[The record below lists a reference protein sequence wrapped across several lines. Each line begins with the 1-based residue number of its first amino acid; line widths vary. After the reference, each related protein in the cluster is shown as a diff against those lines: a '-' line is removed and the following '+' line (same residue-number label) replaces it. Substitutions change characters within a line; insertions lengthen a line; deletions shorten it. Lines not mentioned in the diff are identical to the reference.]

1 MRFIFG
7 IIMTLGL
14 LLASCREDI
23 NFETADVS
31 ALRFSQDTLVLDT
44 VYSQVRSETYA
55 FKVYND
61 SDKDIKIP
69 QIALEKGQNSMYKI
83 NVDGQSGVSFQN
95 IPLRKKDSLYVFVEI
110 APVANVPEAVEIDR
124 VLFGNAS
131 KGVTLMS
138 VVQDAEFFVSTKDQ
152 PKIIDQNTI
161 WTHNKAKIIMGE
173 LSVAEGKTLT
183 IEQGTKVYFYKNSG
197 LNISKNA
204 VLKVNG
210 DYKKEVLFRGEKNS
224 PKYDTIPA
232 NWNGIRL
239 EEGASAEINYAKIFG
254 GNTGLRLNHAKVN
267 LKNTIIHTFQDYGI
281 FGINADLKAE
291 NLVVNNCG
299 QSNIGIVKGGNY
311 ELLHATLVSY
321 FSMGAVQGSLGIEA
335 ANEWKDGDQPAT
347 YAPLNLTLKNSIVYN
362 KTDNAIVLKPTSGQV
377 FDYQFQNIL
386 TKYSAKDAGYTWDSN
401 PNITQSI
408 RNEDPLFIHRFI
420 EKMNLRLQP
429 QSPARGKGNSVVA
442 QQVPLDITKVSRLS
456 QPNLGAYQE

>member
-23 NFETADVS
+23 NFETTDAS

-69 QIALEKGQNSMYKI
+69 QITLEKGQNSMYKI

-95 IPLRKKDSLYVFVEI
+95 IPLRKKDSLYVFVEV
-110 APVANVPEAVEIDR
+110 APVANAPEALEIDR

-152 PKIIDQNTI
+152 PKTIDQNTI

-183 IEQGTKVYFYKNSG
+183 IEQGTKVYFYKDSG
-197 LNISKNA
+197 LKISKNA

-239 EEGASAEINYAKIFG
+239 EEGALAEINYAKIFG
-254 GNTGLRLNHAKVN
+254 GNTGLKLNHAKAN

-281 FGINADLKAE
+281 FGNNADLKAE

-311 ELLHATLVSY
+311 ELLHATLVNY
-321 FSMGAVQGSLGIEA
+321 FSMGSVQGSLGIEA

-386 TKYSAKDAGYTWDSN
+386 TKYSAKDAGYAWDSN

-408 RNEDPLFIHRFI
+408 KNEDPLFIHRFI

-429 QSPARGKGNSVVA
+429 QSPARGKGNNVVA
-442 QQVPLDITKVSRLS
+442 QQVPLDITKVSRLN